1 MAPSDNPFEEDADRT
16 VIRPVP
22 GGRRTA
28 APAAAAPPPPTEAR
42 PRAAQAAPTANMDG
56 AEGAPA
62 IGVNP
67 IVQAAAPLLA
77 LLSRLRNTASQPD
90 PADLRERAVREV
102 RQFEQACRAA
112 EVPMEQLRPAHY
124 AVCAS
129 LDDVV
134 LATPW
139 GSQGAWAGRSL
150 ISTFHNEVRSGERFF
165 DLLNKLK
172 QNPGSYLPVLEL
184 MYLCL
189 SLGMI
194 GKYRLSQRGP
204 TELDAVREDLYQIIV
219 RQRAKPAE
227 PELSPHWRGLAK
239 PYRPTRAGVPS
250 WVGLVAALLGV
261 GGIWFWASS
270 GLADSSDAAF
280 ERIIKA
286 PPDPQPQIARVAPVT
301 PPPPPP
307 PPPPEAQPEPSALDR
322 LRQFLKPEIDEGLVA
337 VLGSERRP
345 VVRIKGTGMFGSGSA
360 DVSPRFIPLLE
371 RIGAALVEEQGKVT
385 VQGHSDNVPI
395 RTVRFPSN
403 FQLSAARAE
412 SAMKIIL
419 NTLKDPSRIVFE
431 GKADAEPIA
440 SNATAEGREANRRIE
455 VVLQRP

>member
-1 MAPSDNPFEEDADRT
+1 MPHSDNPFEEDADRT
-16 VIRPVP
+16 VMRPAP
-22 GGRRTA
+22 GGRRAAPPPSAAAPEPDRPRA
-28 APAAAAPPPPTEAR
+28 APAAPVAH
-42 PRAAQAAPTANMDG
+42 MDG
-56 AEGAPA
+56 AEGAPD

-124 AVCAS
+124 AICAS

-219 RQRAKPAE
+219 RQKAKPAE
-227 PELSPHWRGLAK
+227 PELSPRWRGLARPYK
-239 PYRPTRAGVPS
+239 PARAGVPS
-250 WVGLVAALLGV
+250 WVGVVAALLGV

-270 GLADSSDAAF
+270 GLADGSDAAF
-280 ERIIKA
+280 QRLITA

-307 PPPPEAQPEPSALDR
+307 PPAPEAQPEPSALDR
-322 LRQFLKPEIDEGLVA
+322 LREFLRPEIDQGLVS
-337 VLGSERRP
+337 VVGSERRP
-345 VVRIKGTGMFGSGSA
+345 VVRIKGTGMFRSGSA
-360 DVSPRFIPLLE
+360 DVSTDFTRLLE
-371 RIGAALVEEQGKVT
+371 RIGAALVEEPGKVT

-412 SAMKIIL
+412 AAMKIIL
-419 NTLKDPSRIVFE
+419 NTLKDPARIGFE

-440 SNATAEGREANRRIE
+440 SNATPDGREANRRIE